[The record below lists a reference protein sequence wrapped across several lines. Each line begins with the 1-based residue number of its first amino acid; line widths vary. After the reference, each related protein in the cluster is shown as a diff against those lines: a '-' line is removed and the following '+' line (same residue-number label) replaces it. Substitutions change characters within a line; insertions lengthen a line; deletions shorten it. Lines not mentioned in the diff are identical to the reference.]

1 MSILLIKTFLPG
13 VETGLSHLKE
23 LKMFNRQLLYLQIFK
38 FQVKDTVR
46 DFLPPDQPATRKN
59 PLYRNLFDGFDKIDG
74 KPTEAE
80 RRVCFLYLFIA

>member
-1 MSILLIKTFLPG
+1 L
-13 VETGLSHLKE
+13 
-23 LKMFNRQLLYLQIFK
+23 

-46 DFLPPDQPATRKN
+46 DYLPPDEPATRKN

-80 RRVCFLYLFIA
+80 RRVGSPTILLSSLLSLEAFSLVFAIFTAHLATLFPL